1 MSGGPEPNDRGPARG
16 ARLGALIGLAGF
28 AALLVWSG
36 FRPEHGAA
44 IRTAA
49 VAWLMASWW
58 VSEALPLAAT
68 ALVPVFLFPLLG
80 ILPAAETCRQ
90 YGHHLILL
98 FLGGFLLARGL
109 SRWQL
114 DRRLALL
121 VTAAVGGSARGIVL
135 GVMAV
140 TAFLSMWVSNSA
152 TAAMMMPV
160 ALAIVDHAA
169 RELRGAGRVQDVQPG
184 RFRFGTA
191 LMLGTAYGASI
202 GGVGTL
208 VGTPPNVLLAAMME
222 DMAGVSVGFAQW
234 MLVGIPV
241 VLVALPLVWIWLVY
255 VAYAPEVSRLP
266 GGRSVVLDQLREL
279 GAMTRP
285 GWMTT
290 AVVVATALAW
300 VTRALWEGA
309 LTEAGFLAE
318 GSVKDAS
325 VGVLGAVVL
334 FVLPT
339 GDGSGRRLLDRT
351 VWKEV
356 PWNVLLLFGG
366 GLALAAGFVESGLA
380 ERIGTAVVSLREVPA
395 WLFVL
400 VITGLVILL
409 TEFASN
415 TASTAMILP
424 LLASTAASLGL
435 GAPTLM
441 VPAALAASMA
451 FMMPAA
457 TPPNAIVF
465 GTGYVRI
472 PQMVR
477 AGLGANLLGLLVI
490 ELISLGLVGRVW

>member
-1 MSGGPEPNDRGPARG
+1 
-16 ARLGALIGLAGF
+16 
-28 AALLVWSG
+28 
-36 FRPEHGAA
+36 
-44 IRTAA
+44 
-49 VAWLMASWW
+49 
-58 VSEALPLAAT
+58 
-68 ALVPVFLFPLLG
+68 
-80 ILPAAETCRQ
+80 
-90 YGHHLILL
+90 
-98 FLGGFLLARGL
+98 
-109 SRWQL
+109 
-114 DRRLALL
+114 
-121 VTAAVGGSARGIVL
+121 
-135 GVMAV
+135 
-140 TAFLSMWVSNSA
+140 
-152 TAAMMMPV
+152 
-160 ALAIVDHAA
+160 
-169 RELRGAGRVQDVQPG
+169 
-184 RFRFGTA
+184 
-191 LMLGTAYGASI
+191 
-202 GGVGTL
+202 
-208 VGTPPNVLLAAMME
+208 
-222 DMAGVSVGFAQW
+222 
-234 MLVGIPV
+234 
-241 VLVALPLVWIWLVY
+241 LPLVWIWLVY

-285 GWMTT
+285 GWLTT

>member
-1 MSGGPEPNDRGPARG
+1 MTAARAQQGDRQGRAARVG
-16 ARLGALIGLAGF
+16 AVVGLAGF
-28 AALLVWSG
+28 ALLLAWSAA
-36 FRPEHGAA
+36 RPEHGAA

-49 VAWLMASWW
+49 VAWLMACWW

-98 FLGGFLLARGL
+98 FLGGFLLARAL
-109 SRWQL
+109 SRWEL

-121 VTAAVGGSARGIVL
+121 VTAAVGGSSRGIVL

-160 ALAIVDHAA
+160 ALAIVNHAA
-169 RELRGAGRVQDVQPG
+169 REVEREGAGHDVRPG
-184 RFRFGTA
+184 QFRFGTG
-191 LMLGTAYGASI
+191 LMLGTAYAASI

-222 DMAGVSVGFAQW
+222 DMAGVTVGFAQW
-234 MLVGIPV
+234 MLVGLPV
-241 VLVALPLVWIWLVY
+241 VLVALPLVWLWIVY
-255 VAYAPEVSRLP
+255 LAYAPELARLP
-266 GGRSVVLDQLREL
+266 GGREVVLGQLREL
-279 GAMTRP
+279 GRMTRP
-285 GWMTT
+285 GWLTT
-290 AVVVATALAW
+290 AVVGATALAW
-300 VTRALWEGA
+300 VTRALWERALIGA
-309 LTEAGFLAE
+309 GLLAE
-318 GSVKDAS
+318 ESVKDAS
-325 VGVLGAVVL
+325 VGILGAVAL
-334 FVLPT
+334 FVVPAA
-339 GDGSGRRLLDRT
+339 DGSGRRLLDRT

-380 ERIGTAVVSLREVPA
+380 ERIGSAVVTLRDVPA
-395 WLFVL
+395 WVFVL
-400 VITGLVILL
+400 VIIALVILL

-424 LLASTAASLGL
+424 LLASSAAALGL
-435 GAPTLM
+435 HAPTLM

-472 PQMVR
+472 SQMVR
-477 AGLGANLLGLLVI
+477 AGIGANLLGLIVI
-490 ELISLGLVGRVW
+490 ELLSLGLVGRVW

>member
-1 MSGGPEPNDRGPARG
+1 M
-16 ARLGALIGLAGF
+16 
-28 AALLVWSG
+28 AA
-36 FRPEHGAA
+36 
-44 IRTAA
+44 
-49 VAWLMASWW
+49 WW

-68 ALVPVFLFPLLG
+68 ALLPVFAFPLLG
-80 ILPAAETCRQ
+80 VLPADETCRQ

-98 FLGGFLLARGL
+98 FLAGFLLARGL
-109 SRWQL
+109 SRWEL

-121 VTAAVGGSARGIVL
+121 VTAGVGASARGIVA

-160 ALAIVDHAA
+160 ALAIVTHAA
-169 RELRGAGRVQDVQPG
+169 REVERAGEDVDVRPG

-234 MLVGIPV
+234 MLVGLPV
-241 VLVALPLVWIWLVY
+241 AAISLPLVWAWLVF
-255 VAYAPEVSRLP
+255 VAYRPEIRRLP
-266 GGRSVVLDQLREL
+266 GGREVVLGQLREL
-279 GAMTRP
+279 GRMTRP
-285 GWMTT
+285 GWSTT
-290 AVVVATALAW
+290 AVVGATALAW
-300 VTRALWEGA
+300 ITRTLWEPA
-309 LTEAGFLAE
+309 LIAGGWLA
-318 GSVKDAS
+318 GDSLKDAS
-325 VGVLGAVVL
+325 VGMAGAVAL
-334 FVLPT
+334 FLIPA
-339 GDGSGRRLLDRT
+339 GDRTGRRLLDRT

-366 GLALAAGFVESGLA
+366 GLALARGFVETGLA
-380 ERIGTAVVSLREVPA
+380 ERIGSAVVSLGGVPG

-400 VITGLVILL
+400 TVIALMILL

-424 LLASTAASLGL
+424 LLASSAAALGM

-477 AGLGANLLGLLVI
+477 AGIGANLLGLLVI
-490 ELISLGLVGRVW
+490 ELIVLGVVPWVW